1 MTTRVL
7 ITDDHRLVRASLH
20 SLLADF
26 PGIEVVAEAADGR
39 EAIKLVAEHRPEVVL
54 MDISMTGLNGIDAT
68 RQIVKEHPQVR
79 VIVLSMHTD
88 NKYVLQALRA
98 GAAGYVLKGS
108 TPKELELAIESVA
121 QGAIFLSPTI
131 SRRVIEVYLSRTAD
145 ETDLLEQLT
154 PRQREI
160 LQLIAEGNSSKQIA
174 HMLDSSVKTIESHRA
189 SLMERLDIHDV
200 AGLVRYAIRN
210 GLVSAER

>member
-1 MTTRVL
+1 MATRVL

-20 SLLADF
+20 SLLAEF

-68 RQIVKEHPQVR
+68 RQIVKEHPKVR

-131 SRRVIEVYLSRTAD
+131 SRRVIEGYLSRTAD

-174 HMLDSSVKTIESHRA
+174 HLLDSSVKTIESHRA

>member
-1 MTTRVL
+1 MLFR
-7 ITDDHRLVRASLH
+7 S
-20 SLLADF
+20 
-26 PGIEVVAEAADGR
+26 
-39 EAIKLVAEHRPEVVL
+39 
-54 MDISMTGLNGIDAT
+54 
-68 RQIVKEHPQVR
+68 
-79 VIVLSMHTD
+79 
-88 NKYVLQALRA
+88 
-98 GAAGYVLKGS
+98 
-108 TPKELELAIESVA
+108 
-121 QGAIFLSPTI
+121 TI

-145 ETDLLEQLT
+145 ETDILEQLT

-174 HMLDSSVKTIESHRA
+174 HLLDASVKTIESHRA